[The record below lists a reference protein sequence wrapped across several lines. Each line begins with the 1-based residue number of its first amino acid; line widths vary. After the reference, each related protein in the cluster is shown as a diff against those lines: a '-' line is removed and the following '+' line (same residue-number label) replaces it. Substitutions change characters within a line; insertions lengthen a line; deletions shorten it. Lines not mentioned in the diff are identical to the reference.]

1 MAAADTSGRAWSS
14 RRPPDGP
21 LARIGSALG
30 WAVMGVVGAVAAA
43 VIAATLVVIALVG
56 SAALGVAAVV
66 LGARRAVRSGAVD
79 PDVIEARHVGG
90 HSWVA
95 TGWQGRH

>member
-1 MAAADTSGRAWSS
+1 MAAASTNGKAWGAQRQSA
-14 RRPPDGP
+14 GP
-21 LARIGSALG
+21 LAQVGGALA

-43 VIAATLVVIALVG
+43 VIAATLVAVALVG
-56 SAALGVAAVV
+56 SAALAVAALV
-66 LGARRAVRSGAVD
+66 LGARRAVRSGAD
-79 PDVIEARHVGG
+79 DRDVIEARHVGG

>member
-1 MAAADTSGRAWSS
+1 MAAANMSERAWSS
-14 RRPPDGP
+14 RRRPAGP
-21 LARIGSALG
+21 LAPLGGALA

-43 VIAATLVVIALVG
+43 VIAATLVAVALVG
-56 SAALGVAAVV
+56 SAALAVAAVV
-66 LGARRAVRSGAVD
+66 LGARRAVRSGAND